1 MTLDYLNLL
10 NHEFARFRDCL
21 DGDLAAPVEHCGDW
35 TLGDL
40 AVHLGQGNLWAATAI
55 RERHGRDEETPPD
68 ADVAAWFAQS
78 ARTLMEALARDPGE
92 EAWTFA
98 PPRTV
103 GFWRRRRCLETAV
116 HRWDAEHALGRAG
129 ALDPRLCADGVA
141 EVIEMF
147 LPRQIRLGRT
157 PAPEAAVRL
166 DATDTTGTWVLGQ
179 GEPVATITGTAQE
192 LMLALWKRGPWPWE
206 RLTGDRAAAEKA
218 FARPLV
224 P

>member
-1 MTLDYLNLL
+1 MTLDYLTLL
-10 NHEFARFRDCL
+10 DDEFALFQDCL
-21 DGDLAAPVEHCGDW
+21 SGDLAARVEHCGDW
-35 TLGDL
+35 TLRDL
-40 AVHLGQGNLWAATAI
+40 AVHLGQGNLWAATAVV
-55 RERHGRDEETPPD
+55 ERHGRSEETPPGD
-68 ADVAAWFAQS
+68 DVAAWFAQS
-78 ARTLMEALARDPGE
+78 ARTLMEALERDPGT

-129 ALDPRLCADGVA
+129 EIDPRLCADGVA

-157 PAPEAAVRL
+157 AAPEAAVRFET
-166 DATDTTGTWVLGQ
+166 TDVAGTWVLGP
-179 GEPVATITGTAQE
+179 GEPVATISGTAQE
-192 LMLALWKRGPWPWE
+192 LMLALWKRRPWPWE
-206 RLTGDRAAAEKA
+206 RSSGDRAAAERA
-218 FARPLV
+218 LTRPLV